1 MMQCLKSQKLT
12 LNLFQIRACIYSF
25 KKVQEVEFLIFSIDK
40 ANPTIKVWNPM
51 THNKNQNILYT
62 YGYPMFKFLPTI
74 GFKWINTDEFV
85 SIKYTSNSSKWCVLE
100 VDLEYPKEL
109 QELSNGYPL
118 ALDKTEIK
126 REMLSEYQL
135 KVAN

>member
-25 KKVQEVEFLIFSIDK
+25 KKVQEVEFLIFPIDK
-40 ANPTIKVWNPM
+40 AKPAIKVWNPM
-51 THNKNQNILYT
+51 TQNKNQNILYT
-62 YGYPMFKFLPTI
+62 YGYPMTKFLPTI
-74 GFKWINTDEFV
+74 GFKWINTNEFV